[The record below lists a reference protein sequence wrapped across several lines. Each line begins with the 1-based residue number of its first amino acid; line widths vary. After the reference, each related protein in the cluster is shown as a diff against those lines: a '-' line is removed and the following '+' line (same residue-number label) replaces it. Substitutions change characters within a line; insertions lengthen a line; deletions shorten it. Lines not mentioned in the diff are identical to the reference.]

1 MRAVLD
7 PNVIISAALSPNG
20 PPAAL
25 LVAWLDGQFEMV
37 ASQKLLDELDRSLAY
52 PKLRKR
58 IPEVDAAALMRLIE
72 RGAVIRDDVVDPPP
86 VSRDPGD
93 DYLVS
98 LARESE
104 AVIVS
109 GDGDLLS
116 LAPNLPVFGPGQF
129 LEWLDANRT
138 GDGQ

>member
-1 MRAVLD
+1 MIVSLIKA
-7 PNVIISAALSPNG
+7 AALSPNG
-20 PPAAL
+20 SPAGIL
-25 LVAWLDGQFEMV
+25 LAWLDGQFEMV
-37 ASQKLLDELDRSLAY
+37 AS
-52 PKLRKR
+52 PKLIEELHGSLSNPKIRKR
-58 IPEVDAAALMRLIE
+58 IPEVDAASLIRLIE
-72 RGAVIRDDVVDPPP
+72 RGAVMRDDLVDPPP
-86 VSRDPGD
+86 VSPDPGD

-129 LEWLDANRT
+129 LEWLDAK
-138 GDGQ
+138 D

>member
-1 MRAVLD
+1 VRAVLD

-20 PPAAL
+20 PPAAV

-72 RGAVIRDDVVDPPP
+72 RGAVIRDDVESPPQ
-86 VSRDPGD
+86 VSLHSGD
-93 DYLVS
+93 DYLIS
-98 LARESE
+98 LAKESE

-116 LAPNLPVFGPGQF
+116 LAPNLPVFAPAAFLDWLNGQRK
-129 LEWLDANRT
+129 A
-138 GDGQ
+138 